1 MTELSPEQ
9 LLEVVRGAGA
19 LVQVHCGDGV
29 TTEAGLVTALLL
41 HKHLGGL
48 VPGLGAGDS
57 NTCLV
62 IPDLSL
68 QASVHDGL
76 RGPSAKRQEE
86 AQLV

>member
-48 VPGLGAGDS
+48 S
-57 NTCLV
+57 C
-62 IPDLSL
+62 
-68 QASVHDGL
+68 Q
-76 RGPSAKRQEE
+76 
-86 AQLV
+86 